1 MRLSANADSAAQN
14 KATPPDGE
22 AKRAILTAVLSI
34 SSYSERQ
41 KRANSKKS
49 TDE

>member
-1 MRLSANADSAAQN
+1 MRLSANADSAAQ
-14 KATPPDGE
+14 KKPRLSMGK
-22 AKRAILTAVLSI
+22 AKRATLTAALSI

-41 KRANSKKS
+41 KRANSRKN